1 MYLNCTTE
9 KTVNQQKRFEDALL
23 EIMKT
28 KEIDKTSVV
37 EICEK
42 AGITRR
48 IFYRLFETKYDCLV
62 AAIDHKIMAL
72 ESFVSKGGAIDFKR
86 LLEHIKEK
94 DSIFNVVEKSR
105 QAGLFMER
113 IFVYSLRENEETK
126 RFIRLFGDAGRDI
139 PKEMRKPSPGTLFDL
154 MKRYDLKPEE
164 ILVVDD
170 LKPGYD
176 MARGAGVDFAA
187 ASWAYNVPSIRE
199 FMKQNCDFFLETI
212 DDLKELIK

>member
-126 RFIRLFGDAGRDI
+126 RFIRLFGDAGRDVI
-139 PKEMRKPSPGTLFDL
+139 FYNISGFVGLLFYWSSTGYSRSVDEMATL
-154 MKRYDLKPEE
+154 LKA
-164 ILVVDD
+164 L
-170 LKPGYD
+170 
-176 MARGAGVDFAA
+176 
-187 ASWAYNVPSIRE
+187 
-199 FMKQNCDFFLETI
+199 I
-212 DDLKELIK
+212 DRPINMPINQMFN